1 MGSAFRCSKANAQAR
16 LFRRGLLQ
24 GEEFLVE
31 IAQDGIA
38 EEQRDLGILCTI
50 RGRPI
55 ADFDKIEAR

>member
-24 GEEFLVE
+24 GQGFLVV
-31 IAQDGIA
+31 IAQGGIV
-38 EEQRDLGILCTI
+38 EEQRDLRAPCTI